1 MRHLTCL
8 FVFIT
13 AFCFSQKENNLWYFG
28 YNAAIDFNSSPPT
41 KLLNNVQKTEE
52 GCVTV
57 SDSLGNLLFYTSG
70 DSIYGKNHICMPN
83 GFNLTPFAGAYTMAQ
98 SVSAIRKPGSKNLY
112 YIFSTD
118 SKNGYYAIID
128 MNLNGGFGDVIL
140 KQKHFAENI
149 TEAMLVAPHKDCG
162 KYWIICQ
169 GNDIISHKS
178 YLFDG
183 SIVDTNAI
191 VSYVGTN
198 IPVAIGGDVGML
210 ALSLDNKKIAS
221 TLDYDTITAVF
232 DFDASTG
239 LLSNQINIHKPF
251 AYSVCFSPN
260 GKLLY
265 LSADQINLDPGPK
278 PFSLYQYDLSSN
290 NEAIINSSFYLVDTI
305 TQTPFGDIKVAP
317 DNKMYVSIFGGIFN
331 VLPVINNPDVFGVGC
346 NYSRV
351 GIDISPNYLGAGLPS
366 KTYSTPII
374 SGIGLSKNMIKCSE
388 DDAVLKAI
396 DNPNYNYL
404 WNTGSTSFSISAV
417 ADGKYWVRSEYC
429 QSYRTD
435 TIIVENVNAANVIPN
450 VFTPNNDLVND
461 VYKIESDCFTITD
474 YSIYNR
480 WGNLIKDEKSD
491 AVVWD
496 GKINGNI
503 ASNGVYYIVF
513 NYVDKNEV
521 KHSKKTFIT
530 LLN

>member
-1 MRHLTCL
+1 M
-8 FVFIT
+8 
-13 AFCFSQKENNLWYFG
+13 
-28 YNAAIDFNSSPPT
+28 
-41 KLLNNVQKTEE
+41 
-52 GCVTV
+52 
-57 SDSLGNLLFYTSG
+57 
-70 DSIYGKNHICMPN
+70 
-83 GFNLTPFAGAYTMAQ
+83 
-98 SVSAIRKPGSKNLY
+98 
-112 YIFSTD
+112 
-118 SKNGYYAIID
+118 
-128 MNLNGGFGDVIL
+128 
-140 KQKHFAENI
+140 
-149 TEAMLVAPHKDCG
+149 
-162 KYWIICQ
+162 
-169 GNDIISHKS
+169 
-178 YLFDG
+178 
-183 SIVDTNAI
+183 
-191 VSYVGTN
+191 
-198 IPVAIGGDVGML
+198 
-210 ALSLDNKKIAS
+210 
-221 TLDYDTITAVF
+221 
-232 DFDASTG
+232 
-239 LLSNQINIHKPF
+239 
-251 AYSVCFSPN
+251 
-260 GKLLY
+260 
-265 LSADQINLDPGPK
+265 SADQINLDPGPK
-278 PFSLYQYDLSSN
+278 PFSLFQYDLSSN

-388 DDAVLKAI
+388 DDVVLKTF
-396 DNPNYNYL
+396 DNSNYNYL

-435 TIIVENVNAANVIPN
+435 TIIVENVNAASVIPN